1 MSVIYSKV
9 APTGLFGV
17 EIVSSDLET
26 WDQQPI
32 QGRVALLGT
41 IEGIRIINFEKDDSS
56 GTWLTVDDVVFSGG
70 ESIVKLGVK
79 AQGFYSVNLISSHA
93 EVGNYCNRGKTL
105 TRTNVING
113 VYQNPSPSL
122 KVAI

>member
-32 QGRVALLGT
+32 QGRVMLLGT
-41 IEGIRIINFEKDDSS
+41 IDGIRIVNFEKDDTS

-79 AQGFYSVNLISSHA
+79 VQGFYSVNLIGNHA
-93 EVGNYCNRGKTL
+93 EVGNYCDRGKVL
-105 TRTNVING
+105 NRIAVING
-113 VYQNPSPSL
+113 VYQTQPQL
-122 KVAI
+122 KEVG